1 MHSFRND
8 YSEGAHPKVLKTLT
22 ETNFQ
27 QTRGY
32 GLDPRCQTAR
42 ELIRTLCAAPEADV
56 HFLVGGTQTNLLVI
70 ESMLKPYEAV
80 ISAHTGHVNVHETGA
95 IEGTGHKVIAVPSPD
110 GKLTPAMIESVPE
123 LHSDEHQVKPAMVY
137 VSNTTEIGTVY
148 SKAELQALR
157 QCCDKHG
164 LLLFLDGAR
173 LGSALAC
180 GDMDLPDYAALADV
194 FYIGGTKNG
203 ALFGEALVFA
213 KAREDGRQEGYAQG
227 MAEASQES
235 RQLREEQA
243 RRMEEEVHRFMEQA
257 GVALDRQMDQSVADL
272 RDLALAVAEKVV
284 CVSLKS
290 SGDVISRMIQTAI
303 DKRKKKEWVHIYI
316 SECDA
321 KRLTQIPA
329 SLSAA
334 LTALSDRV
342 RLIPMSDDESG
353 TCIIEMPDE
362 IVDASAATQL
372 NNLRTILMDTANS
385 ASGMNLFH

>member
-1 MHSFRND
+1 MPNIFKAFSKAKAEPYLFPD
-8 YSEGAHPKVLKTLT
+8 ASELVVEPEPEEEPPVPEDSPPPAPA
-22 ETNFQ
+22 E
-27 QTRGY
+27 
-32 GLDPRCQTAR
+32 GLDILLADP
-42 ELIRTLCAAPEADV
+42 EPEAEPEPEPDPAE
-56 HFLVGGTQTNLLVI
+56 NL
-70 ESMLKPYEAV
+70 
-80 ISAHTGHVNVHETGA
+80 ISFAQIQAE
-95 IEGTGHKVIAVPSPD
+95 
-110 GKLTPAMIESVPE
+110 
-123 LHSDEHQVKPAMVY
+123 
-137 VSNTTEIGTVY
+137 EI
-148 SKAELQALR
+148 
-157 QCCDKHG
+157 
-164 LLLFLDGAR
+164 
-173 LGSALAC
+173 
-180 GDMDLPDYAALADV
+180 LAD
-194 FYIGGTKNG
+194 
-203 ALFGEALVFA
+203 ARREAEALMAKARADAQSEAEEVFA
-213 KAREDGRQEGYAQG
+213 KARTEGRQEGYVQG
-227 MAEASQES
+227 MAQAGEES

-243 RRMEEEVHRFMEQA
+243 RRLEEEVHRFLEQA
-257 GVALDRQMDQSVADL
+257 GAALDRQMDQSVADL

>member
-1 MHSFRND
+1 MKRSAMLTERNLTYACSCGEEYTEQIAALGHKEVTD
-8 YSEGAHPKVLKTLT
+8 PAVEPTETEDGKTEGSHCSVCKEVLK
-22 ETNFQ
+22 EQ
-27 QTRGY
+27 QIIPATG
-32 GLDPRCQTAR
+32 
-42 ELIRTLCAAPEADV
+42 
-56 HFLVGGTQTNLLVI
+56 
-70 ESMLKPYEAV
+70 KP
-80 ISAHTGHVNVHETGA
+80 
-95 IEGTGHKVIAVPSPD
+95 
-110 GKLTPAMIESVPE
+110 
-123 LHSDEHQVKPAMVY
+123 DEHEHKYEVTVTKEP
-137 VSNTTEIGTVY
+137 TCTEEGIKTY
-148 SKAELQALR
+148 
-157 QCCDKHG
+157 
-164 LLLFLDGAR
+164 
-173 LGSALAC
+173 AC
-180 GDMDLPDYAALADV
+180 SC
-194 FYIGGTKNG
+194 
-203 ALFGEALVFA
+203 GE
-213 KAREDGRQEGYAQG
+213 EYT
-227 MAEASQES
+227 
-235 RQLREEQA
+235 
-243 RRMEEEVHRFMEQA
+243 EQA
-257 GVALDRQMDQSVADL
+257 GAALDRQMDQSVDDL

>member
-1 MHSFRND
+1 MPNIFKAFSRAKAEPYQFPD
-8 YSEGAHPKVLKTLT
+8 AAELVVEPEPEEAPPAPEDSPPEEAG
-22 ETNFQ
+22 
-27 QTRGY
+27 
-32 GLDPRCQTAR
+32 GLDVRVADPEPEVAAEPEPEENPVSFAQLQAEVILAGAR
-42 ELIRTLCAAPEADV
+42 EDARREA
-56 HFLVGGTQTNLLVI
+56 
-70 ESMLKPYEAV
+70 EE
-80 ISAHTGHVNVHETGA
+80 
-95 IEGTGHKVIAVPSPD
+95 
-110 GKLTPAMIESVPE
+110 
-123 LHSDEHQVKPAMVY
+123 
-137 VSNTTEIGTVY
+137 
-148 SKAELQALR
+148 
-157 QCCDKHG
+157 
-164 LLLFLDGAR
+164 
-173 LGSALAC
+173 
-180 GDMDLPDYAALADV
+180 
-194 FYIGGTKNG
+194 
-203 ALFGEALVFA
+203 VFA
-213 KAREDGRQEGYAQG
+213 KAREDGRQEGYVQG

-243 RRMEEEVHRFMEQA
+243 RRLEEEVHRFMEQA
-257 GVALDRQMDQSVADL
+257 GVALDRQMDQSVDDL

-334 LTALSDRV
+334 LSALSDRV